1 MSNKIARTDRF
12 LAREPECPVV
22 TRLKDR
28 GFLRVLLGNWVELS
42 CPQCGERA
50 YYVLPSESTPMV
62 GVYACACGMTT
73 ASLLAFLKI
82 SEFDADWRDK
92 LVLQAGEFRYAVLTM
107 EKRLAETGRFFRFC
121 GQLVEIFDRGRDV
134 EMLFFTKDSL
144 PMVVASCLSL
154 YRVDRRMAG
163 ELKLRPT
170 DLPDRYGRA
179 LLSNLGKSELPA
191 LRGVVE
197 CPLLMPDGRLKAGRG
212 YDPDSRFW
220 LNVNPQAFEG
230 TVERVSR
237 EDAQKAYGRLQKV
250 LAGVS
255 FARESDEVA
264 AIASILCAVLKPS
277 VQKCPLIHIFASS
290 PGAGKS
296 SLTKAL
302 SLLPTRAGRATYLS
316 FPSSEEEMQ
325 RLLASVLRNAP
336 KVVAFDNLKGD
347 LVPYGALCT
356 SLTEG
361 HFSARVL
368 GSNSLID
375 IGNEAIFI
383 SNGNGVLPRQDM
395 VRRTLLIK
403 LSAQPFRAIDRSQTI
418 EDLFT
423 RRRIAIMTDA
433 LIIVRAWI
441 TSGKSTFDAFPSFP
455 DWDSQCRFPLLWLG
469 KPDPLQRTFELLK
482 KGDSEDEL
490 CEVIQLL
497 KSRFQKAT
505 FRVADID
512 GWFKKVSGD
521 DESQKRLKLIFEE
534 WGLMNGEKVNAR
546 KVGRKLVRMAE
557 TARVGTC
564 LEIVERK
571 SPVSFRVVY
580 RS

>member
-482 KGDSEDEL
+482 KGDSEDGL

>member
-1 MSNKIARTDRF
+1 MADKIARTDRF

-22 TRLKDR
+22 KELSER
-28 GFLRVLLGNWVELS
+28 GFLRVRLGKWVELS
-42 CPQCGERA
+42 CPDCGARA
-50 YYVLPSESTPMV
+50 YYVLPSECTPLV
-62 GVYACACGMTT
+62 GVYACTCGMTT
-73 ASLLAFLKI
+73 ASLLALLKI

-92 LVLQAGEFRYAVLTM
+92 LVLQDGEFRYAVLTI
-107 EKRLAETGRFFRFC
+107 EKRLAETGRIFRFC

-154 YRVDRRMAG
+154 YRMDRRMAG

-179 LLSNLGKSELPA
+179 LLSNLGESELPA

-197 CPLLMPDGRLKAGRG
+197 CPLLMPDGRLKVGRG

-220 LNVNPQAFEG
+220 LNLNPQAFEG

-250 LAGVS
+250 LAGFS

-264 AIASILCAVLKPS
+264 AVASILCAVLKPS
-277 VQKCPLIHIFASS
+277 VQRCPLIHIFASS

-302 SLLPTRAGRATYLS
+302 SLLPTRTGSATYLS

-325 RLLASVLRNAP
+325 RLLSSVLRKAP
-336 KVVAFDNLKGD
+336 KVVIFDNLKSD

-361 HFSARVL
+361 HFSARGL

-375 IGNEAIFI
+375 VGNEAIFI
-383 SNGNGVLPRQDM
+383 TNGNGVLPRQDM
-395 VRRTLLIK
+395 VRRTLLIQ
-403 LSAQPFRAIDRSQTI
+403 LSNQPFRAVDRSQTI

-423 RRRIAIMTDA
+423 RQRIAIMTDA

-455 DWDSQCRFPLLWLG
+455 EWDSKCRFPLLWLG

-482 KGDSEDEL
+482 KGDTEDGL
-490 CEVIQLL
+490 CEVIEIL
-497 KSRFQKAT
+497 KRRFQKAT

-521 DESQKRLKLIFEE
+521 DESQKRLKSIFEE

-557 TARVGTC
+557 TARVGSC

>member
-1 MSNKIARTDRF
+1 MSDKLARTDRF
-12 LAREPECPVV
+12 LAREQECPVV
-22 TRLKDR
+22 TRLKER
-28 GFLRVLLGNWVELS
+28 GFLRVQLGKWAELS
-42 CPQCGERA
+42 CPQCGKRA
-50 YYVLPSESTPMV
+50 SYVLPSETTPMV
-62 GVYACACGMTT
+62 GIYACACGMTT
-73 ASLLAFLKI
+73 ASLLAHLKV

-92 LVLQAGEFRYAVLTM
+92 LILQDGEFRYAVLTL
-107 EKRLAETGRFFRFC
+107 EKRLAETGRIFRFC
-121 GQLVEIFDRGRDV
+121 GRLVEVIDDGRDI
-134 EMLFFTKDSL
+134 EMTVYTKDSL
-144 PMVVASCLSL
+144 PMLIASFLSL

-163 ELKLRPT
+163 ELKLRPA

-179 LLSNLGKSELPA
+179 LLSNLGESELPA

-197 CPLLMPDGRLKAGRG
+197 CPILMPNGRLKLRRG

-220 LNVNPQAFEG
+220 LNVDPQAFESMA
-230 TVERVSR
+230 EKVSR
-237 EDAQKAYGRLQKV
+237 EDAQMAYGRLQKV
-250 LAGVS
+250 LAGFS
-255 FARESDEVA
+255 FAQESDEVA
-264 AIASILCAVLKPS
+264 AVASILCAVLKPS
-277 VQKCPLIHIFASS
+277 VQRCPLIHIFASS

-302 SLLPTRAGRATYLS
+302 SLLPTRTGSATYLS

-325 RLLASVLRNAP
+325 RLLASALRNSP
-336 KVVAFDNLKGD
+336 KVVIFDNLKGD
-347 LVPYGALCT
+347 VVPYGALCT

-375 IGNEAIFI
+375 IRNESIFI

-395 VRRTLLIK
+395 VRRTLLIR
-403 LSAQPFRAIDRSQTI
+403 LSSQPFRAVDRSQTI

-423 RRRIAIMTDA
+423 RQRIAIMTDA
-433 LIIVRAWI
+433 LIIVRAWL

-482 KGDSEDEL
+482 KDDAEDGL
-490 CEVIQLL
+490 CEVSELL

-521 DESQKRLKLIFEE
+521 DESQKRLKAIFEE

-546 KVGRKLVRMAE
+546 KVGRKLVRMAQ

-571 SPVSFRVVY
+571 SPVSFRVVC